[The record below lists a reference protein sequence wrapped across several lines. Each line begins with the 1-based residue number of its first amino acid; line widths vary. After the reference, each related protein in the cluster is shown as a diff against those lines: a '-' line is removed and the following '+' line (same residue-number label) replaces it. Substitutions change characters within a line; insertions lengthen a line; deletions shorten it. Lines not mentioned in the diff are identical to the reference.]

1 MPSIYEVEET
11 NKMVE
16 QENLDIRTITIG
28 ISLFDCMDADLD
40 DRPGVAIIASVLSRI
55 MPEAGFNATAFRQW
69 AATEGYLRRDAE
81 GKSTFMVRLHG
92 KPPTRCVWLYLDGK

>member
-1 MPSIYEVEET
+1 MWGEYKT
-11 NKMVE
+11 
-16 QENLDIRTITIG
+16 DG
-28 ISLFDCMDADLD
+28 Y

-55 MPEAGFNATAFRQW
+55 MPEAGFNPTAFRQW

-92 KPPTRCVWLYLDGK
+92 KPPTRCVWLYLGDK